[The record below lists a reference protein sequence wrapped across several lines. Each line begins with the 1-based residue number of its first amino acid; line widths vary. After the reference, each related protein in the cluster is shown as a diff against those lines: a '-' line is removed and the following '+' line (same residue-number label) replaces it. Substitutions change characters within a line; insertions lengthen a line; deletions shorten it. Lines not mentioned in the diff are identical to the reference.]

1 MTPNDETEGAAPVTA
16 ALSMA
21 ELAAMEEQYAGGT
34 TARRGDVV
42 MARGEGCWMW
52 DVEGRRYLDLTAG
65 QGVAMLG
72 HSHPALSAAIAE
84 QAGRLIVCPNF
95 FYNDV
100 RARFVAKLVEV
111 LPDHLPHV
119 FLSNSGAEAID
130 GAIKYARLATGRT
143 GIVAAMRSFHGR
155 TIGALSLT
163 WEPKYRKPFAPLLED
178 VTHVPY
184 NNVERLDAA
193 VDETTAMVIV
203 EPVQGEG
210 GVNMGEAAF
219 MQAAQ
224 RICRERGALLVVDEI
239 QTGFGRTGRWFG
251 HEHFGLQPDIICLAK
266 GIGGG
271 FPMGAL
277 AYTDQVHGALY
288 PGAHGTTFGGN
299 PLACA
304 AGLAALEVYQ
314 REELIDRA
322 AEMGQMLF
330 DRLNA
335 ALANRT
341 VVREIRGLGLMAGIE
356 LRERV
361 GPYLRALM
369 EEHAVLA
376 LPAGSNVLR
385 LLPPLVISAEEIEIG
400 VEAISQV
407 LSGEGE

>member
-1 MTPNDETEGAAPVTA
+1 MTNNDETEGAAPVTA
-16 ALSMA
+16 AQSMA

-84 QAGRLIVCPNF
+84 QASRLIACPNF

-111 LPDHLPHV
+111 LPDHLSHV

-143 GIVAAMRSFHGR
+143 GIVATMRSFHGR

-163 WEPKYRKPFAPLLED
+163 WEPKYRKPFAPLLD

-193 VDETTAMVIV
+193 VDENTAMVIV

-239 QTGFGRTGRWFG
+239 QTGFGRTGHWFG

-277 AYTDQVHGALY
+277 AYTNRVHTALY

-400 VEAISQV
+400 VEAIARV
-407 LSGEGE
+407 LSDEGG

>member
-1 MTPNDETEGAAPVTA
+1 MTA

-21 ELAAMEEQYAGGT
+21 ELAGLEERYAGGT
-34 TARRGDVV
+34 TARRGEVV

-52 DVEGRRYLDLTAG
+52 DVDGKRYLDLTAG

-72 HSHPALSAAIAE
+72 HCHPDLSAAIAE
-84 QAGRLIVCPNF
+84 QAGRLITCPTF

-100 RARFVAKLVEV
+100 RARFVAKLVEI
-111 LPDHLPHV
+111 LPGHLPHV
-119 FLSNSGAEAID
+119 FLANSGAEAID

-143 GIVAAMRSFHGR
+143 GIVATMRSFHGR

-163 WEPKYRKPFAPLLED
+163 WEPKYRKPFAPLLD

-184 NNVERLDAA
+184 NNVEKLDAA

-210 GVNMGEAAF
+210 GVNVGDAGF
-219 MQAAQ
+219 MQAAE

-251 HEHFGLQPDIICLAK
+251 HQHFGLQPDIICMAK

-277 AYTDQVHGALY
+277 AYTDQVHAALY
-288 PGAHGTTFGGN
+288 PGAHGSTFGGN

-322 AEMGQMLF
+322 AEMGQMLS
-330 DRLNA
+330 DRLHA
-335 ALANRT
+335 ALDGLT
-341 VVREIRGLGLMAGIE
+341 VVREIRGLGLMVGIE

-361 GPYLRALM
+361 GPYLKSLM

-385 LLPPLVISAEEIEIG
+385 LLPPLVIGEEEIDFG
-400 VEAISQV
+400 VQAIARV
-407 LSGEGE
+407 LAD